1 MNSAPHA
8 LCLKARVVQQ
18 IKYDAGAFV
27 EMPDLIRPKPMK
39 NRSIATAKQKVNGR
53 TPRPWRLITRG
64 QRSRMDGF
72 VGAVDFAVEPSL
84 GVGFQIE
91 LVDPIFGCVHF
102 PTFTFVSSFSKT
114 TLPVYVDQLAAADPA
129 LKRLVQ
135 TYGYP
140 AFWHR
145 DPDFA
150 TLVKIIL
157 EQQVSLASA
166 KAAFD
171 KLEQRIGSVTPEGV
185 LALSD
190 AELRQCYFSRQK
202 TVYVR
207 DLSQRVMNG
216 SLALAQLPTLP
227 DEEIHRQLTAVKGI
241 GQWTVEVYLLLALH
255 RLDVFPLGDLALVK
269 SMQEQR
275 LVRASSGKDQMR
287 KRAMCWRPYRSVAV
301 ILLWHAYLTRRN
313 KAMPLPS

>member
-1 MNSAPHA
+1 
-8 LCLKARVVQQ
+8 
-18 IKYDAGAFV
+18 
-27 EMPDLIRPKPMK
+27 
-39 NRSIATAKQKVNGR
+39 
-53 TPRPWRLITRG
+53 
-64 QRSRMDGF
+64 MDGF